1 MLGATLAFEY
11 ERVRNET
18 VFLGLG
24 TEKEGV
30 CTAKLGAG
38 NTPPGKASTYMH
50 VFRKHT
56 HMHATHTHSIL
67 CCLHSCTVAARR

>member
-11 ERVRNET
+11 ERVRNKT
-18 VFLGLG
+18 VFWGLG

-30 CTAKLGAG
+30 CTARLGAG

-50 VFRKHT
+50 VLRKHT
-56 HMHATHTHSIL
+56 HASHTHTLNS
-67 CCLHSCTVAARR
+67 VAAMAVQ